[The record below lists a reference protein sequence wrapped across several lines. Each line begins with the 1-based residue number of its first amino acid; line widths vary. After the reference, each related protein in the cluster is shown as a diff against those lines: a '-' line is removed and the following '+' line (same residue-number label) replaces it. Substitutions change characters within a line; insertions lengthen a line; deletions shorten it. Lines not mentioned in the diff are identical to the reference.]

1 MCCAITILMLFGPRL
16 AILIW
21 WIINPALFSSA
32 FNTWIW
38 PLVFAIF
45 APFTMIFFLISWRLH
60 PGISGFDWVLIAIG
74 IILDISSYTGTG
86 AGRHRR
92 ERLRRD

>member
-1 MCCAITILMLFGPRL
+1 MCCATTIFILFGPRL
-16 AILIW
+16 AILVW

-38 PLVFAIF
+38 PLLFAVF
-45 APFTMIFFLISWRLH
+45 APFTMIFFLIAWYLS

-74 IILDISSYTGTG
+74 IVLDISSHTG
-86 AGRHRR
+86 AGYRHRDR
-92 ERLRRD
+92 FIRG